1 MNLKFSRNLHLN
13 CFLLAVR
20 LDKCN
25 VKGFS
30 VKSLMDD
37 VDYTGNLQ
45 HKYGIYH
52 VDFQD
57 PDRPRTMKTS
67 AKFLM
72 DIIKD
77 NGFIPSKSYTVQSI
91 NGESNPNYPYR
102 PLVQENEMYYGS
114 FPNGFAWSTA
124 TAAYQIEG
132 GWDSDG
138 MLSIQKKNIIF
149 KRLAYML
156 TAYCYG
162 SKSDA
167 TGCYLYETKLDK
179 SFTKQ
184 LGQIA
189 ILEHCKR

>member
-1 MNLKFSRNLHLN
+1 
-13 CFLLAVR
+13 
-20 LDKCN
+20 
-25 VKGFS
+25 
-30 VKSLMDD
+30 MDD

-57 PDRPRTMKTS
+57 SDRSRTMKTS
-67 AKFLM
+67 ARFLM

-77 NGFIPSKSYTVQSI
+77 NGFMPSKSYTVQSK
-91 NGESNPNYPYR
+91 NGELNPNYPYR

-149 KRLAYML
+149 VIKYRYSYDIN
-156 TAYCYG
+156 TANIHRMMNN
-162 SKSDA
+162 
-167 TGCYLYETKLDK
+167 TGYENKLN
-179 SFTKQ
+179 
-184 LGQIA
+184 A
-189 ILEHCKR
+189 P

>member
-1 MNLKFSRNLHLN
+1 
-13 CFLLAVR
+13 
-20 LDKCN
+20 
-25 VKGFS
+25 
-30 VKSLMDD
+30 MDD

-77 NGFIPSKSYTVQSI
+77 NGFMPSKSYTVQSI
-91 NGESNPNYPYR
+91 NGELNPNYPYR

-138 MLSIQKKNIIF
+138 MLSIQKENIIF

-162 SKSDA
+162 SKSVTQPDA
-167 TGCYLYETKLDK
+167 SSKRYLWDKIRQIVHKRTGTDSNSRTLQAVL
-179 SFTKQ
+179 
-184 LGQIA
+184 IV
-189 ILEHCKR
+189 